1 MDRQI
6 GVGDSKYGIFDNKFL
21 PVPLLAPKFPISALQ
36 YLFLSLKHTV
46 PVIIDAHLLQTFYTT
61 WVLGVAYQK
70 HLFGPKLTEI
80 WAKAAS
86 KHLAPPI

>member
-46 PVIIDAHLLQTFYTT
+46 PVIIDAHLLQSLHN
-61 WVLGVAYQK
+61 LGTGSS
-70 HLFGPKLTEI
+70 LPKTSF
-80 WAKAAS
+80 WAKINRD
-86 KHLAPPI
+86 LG